1 MKKLLAL
8 ILALTLVFALS
19 ACSDEK
25 TPAADGEK
33 EIEFEELSA
42 EKVMEKA
49 TEVTKDVTSLRARM
63 DMDMNM
69 AVNGETVDMNIVA
82 DMECDLEDGLV
93 YMDMS
98 MSGMGQ
104 DMEMETYIE
113 YEDDTAIQYMNIMG
127 TWMKQTVPVANLS
140 GGSMGMSFDATGD
153 LIKYLEGLEN
163 CTIEEDSGEYKIVGN
178 FGDLMTEEITS
189 SVMENMGTVEI
200 TEESLETLLDCFRDV
215 EYVMYIDVETFYPSR
230 FEMDLG
236 DAMRNFMEALA
247 EESGQTIE
255 VDEMDIR
262 ATVEYFDYNEDI
274 DITIPEEALAS
285 EEVVTQ

>member
-1 MKKLLAL
+1 
-8 ILALTLVFALS
+8 
-19 ACSDEK
+19 
-25 TPAADGEK
+25 
-33 EIEFEELSA
+33 
-42 EKVMEKA
+42 
-49 TEVTKDVTSLRARM
+49 
-63 DMDMNM
+63 
-69 AVNGETVDMNIVA
+69 
-82 DMECDLEDGLV
+82 
-93 YMDMS
+93 
-98 MSGMGQ
+98 
-104 DMEMETYIE
+104 
-113 YEDDTAIQYMNIMG
+113 
-127 TWMKQTVPVANLS
+127 
-140 GGSMGMSFDATGD
+140 GMSFDATGD
-153 LIKYLEGLEN
+153 LIKYHEGLEN

>member
-178 FGDLMTEEITS
+178 FGDLITEEITS
-189 SVMENMGTVEI
+189 SVIESMGTLEI

-236 DAMRNFMEALA
+236 DAMRDFMEALA